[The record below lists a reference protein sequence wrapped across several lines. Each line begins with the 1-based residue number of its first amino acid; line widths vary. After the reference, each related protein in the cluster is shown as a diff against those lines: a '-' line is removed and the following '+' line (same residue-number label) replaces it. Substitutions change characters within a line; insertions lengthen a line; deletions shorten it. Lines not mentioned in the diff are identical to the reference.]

1 MSLYFV
7 VSRRAEKTFQ
17 IDAINLHFS
26 MVWLMGVLIVLIK
39 LSSQFVF
46 GIFTDNVQNI
56 YLVTED
62 FCGFVALKRTDAET
76 TMSAGRFNFDFIMVF
91 VLLEPLINHVV
102 FPRIVMKFLIT
113 GTFRQILTIT

>member
-26 MVWLMGVLIVLIK
+26 MVWLMCVLIVLIK

-46 GIFTDNVQNI
+46 GILTDNVHTI
-56 YLVTED
+56 YQVTED

-76 TMSAGRFNFDFIMVF
+76 TMSIWARLRWLFNHI
-91 VLLEPLINHVV
+91 LLSVKSGNSYYR
-102 FPRIVMKFLIT
+102 RIESVKYSVH
-113 GTFRQILTIT
+113 FRSHCLN